1 MASMVEHEDPPP
13 PGYPSVRSGTFSNAS
28 PFLCPEHPTNEDRA
42 LVYDD
47 MVSVLKLAPAGTR
60 GPLACLFGVF
70 DGHGGDGAS
79 KFVANHLHHLI
90 GRSAFYESIDY
101 PADEALA
108 SAVEEGVAS
117 VEQAY
122 TDWSKKTGDT
132 SGCCACVV
140 AVRGSILCAAN
151 VGDCQAILIT
161 DKGAVVSL
169 SRPHR
174 ATDSDE
180 KARIRSKGGKVVQG
194 RVMGVLEPSRVIGD
208 YDIKRA
214 WPGCVIAEPYVSVRS
229 LPYSRGQA
237 PSILV
242 VASDGVWDSMNEESV
257 SKLVSEGIS
266 KQKDPY
272 QVAQELVTAAR
283 EAGSGDD
290 ITVVVAKLG

>member
-1 MASMVEHEDPPP
+1 MEQDYPLP
-13 PGYPSVRSGTFSNAS
+13 PGYPSVRSGTFTEAS
-28 PFLCPEHPTNEDRA
+28 PFLCAEHPGNEDRA
-42 LVYDD
+42 LVYND
-47 MVSVLKLAPAGTR
+47 MVSVLKLAPAGTK

-70 DGHGGDGAS
+70 DGHGGNGAS
-79 KFVANHLHHLI
+79 KFVSNHLHHLI

-122 TDWSKKTGDT
+122 IDWSKKSHDT

-140 AVRGSILCAAN
+140 AIRGSVLCAAN

-161 DKGAVVSL
+161 DKGSVVSL

-174 ATDSDE
+174 ATDEDE
-180 KARIRSKGGKVVQG
+180 KARIRSKGGKVLQG

-208 YDIKRA
+208 HDIKRA
-214 WPGCVIAEPYVSVRS
+214 WPGCVIAEPFVFVQS
-229 LPYSRGQA
+229 LPYTKGQA
-237 PSILV
+237 PSVLV
-242 VASDGVWDSMNEESV
+242 VASDGVWDFMTQSSV
-257 SKLVSEGIS
+257 SELVSGGIR
-266 KQKDPY
+266 KQKDPR
-272 QVAQELVTAAR
+272 QVSRELVTAAR

>member
-1 MASMVEHEDPPP
+1 MQSVEHEEPLP
-13 PGYPSVRSGTFSNAS
+13 PGYPSVRSGTCTSAS
-28 PFLCPEHPTNEDRA
+28 PFLCKEHPTNEDRA

-47 MVSVLKLAPAGTR
+47 MVSALKLAPTGTR
-60 GPLACLFGVF
+60 GPVASLFGVF

-90 GRSAFYESIDY
+90 GHSPFYESIDY

-108 SAVEEGVAS
+108 SAVEEGIAS

-122 TDWSKKTGDT
+122 TDWAKKAGDT

-140 AVRGSILCAAN
+140 AIRGSVLCAAN

-161 DKGAVVSL
+161 DKGSLVSL

-174 ATDSDE
+174 ATDVEE
-180 KARIRSKGGKVVQG
+180 KARIRHKGGRVVQG

-208 YDIKRA
+208 IDIKRN
-214 WPGCVIAEPYVSVRS
+214 WPGCVIAEPYVLVRS
-229 LPYSRGQA
+229 LPYTRGQA
-237 PSILV
+237 ASIVV
-242 VASDGVWDSMNEESV
+242 VASDGVWDSLSQTRV
-257 SKLVSEGIS
+257 SDLVIEAFGKQQDPREVSER
-266 KQKDPY
+266 
-272 QVAQELVTAAR
+272 LVQAAK